1 MKEQINLGYIHDS
14 KSEQITNNNQ
24 HEKVQIQR
32 NLGMWSGIAII
43 VGTIIGSG
51 IWVTPGSIM
60 QYSESVGIYMLQW
73 AVCGVLSAL
82 GAMCYIELACV
93 VPLSGG
99 IISEIFSYNQWN
111 IFLNRRRNSV
121 FKRSFRRFCL
131 LHLQLAESSGS
142 WTNKVNSTFYSSD
155 CLCSDATI
163 FLVVLF
169 LLVSALSTSWE
180 FILPSEQQ
188 LKRTGRMDLIIP
200 RKLLELDWWV
210 WNLKFT
216 QSSALSKC
224 FSHFICS

>member
-93 VPLSGG
+93 VPLSGA
-99 IISEIFSYNQWN
+99 IFSEIFFSEIFSYHQ
-111 IFLNRRRNSV
+111 
-121 FKRSFRRFCL
+121 
-131 LHLQLAESSGS
+131 
-142 WTNKVNSTFYSSD
+142 
-155 CLCSDATI
+155 
-163 FLVVLF
+163 
-169 LLVSALSTSWE
+169 
-180 FILPSEQQ
+180 
-188 LKRTGRMDLIIP
+188 
-200 RKLLELDWWV
+200 
-210 WNLKFT
+210 
-216 QSSALSKC
+216 
-224 FSHFICS
+224 